1 MNFLGHTHVALA
13 GGRDDPEYLLGAAL
27 PDLAPMAGVRVA
39 RADLDGALGEG
50 VHCHLQADAA
60 FHAHAEFRA
69 GSGALRRDLAER
81 GIGSGPARAVGHA
94 GWELLLDGTLVGS
107 PAEDAF
113 RRAIAVG
120 DRAAAAMAPQDR
132 PRWASFL
139 ARARTAAGLH
149 YDDPRWV
156 ADRLHGMLTRRPR
169 LRLPAAQVATVAEV
183 LAGHVD
189 AVRAVAEAVLSD
201 TVRGTGRTSSNL

>member
-13 GGRDDPEYLLGAAL
+13 GGRDEPEYLLGAAL
-27 PDLAPMAGVRVA
+27 PDLAPMAGVRLA
-39 RADLDGALGEG
+39 RAGLEGALGEG
-50 VHCHLQADAA
+50 VRCHVQADAA
-60 FHAHAEFRA
+60 FHAQADFRA
-69 GSGALRRDLAER
+69 GSSALRRALAER
-81 GIGSGPARAVGHA
+81 GVSSGPARAVGHA

-107 PAEDAF
+107 PVEAAF
-113 RRAIAVG
+113 HRAMAVG

-139 ARARTAAGLH
+139 ARARTATGLH

-156 ADRLHGMLTRRPR
+156 ADRLHGMLARRPR
-169 LRLPAAQVATVAEV
+169 LRLPDEQVATVAAV

-189 AVRAVAEAVLSD
+189 AVRAVADAVLDD
-201 TVRGTGRTSSNL
+201 TVRGTGRTPV